1 MVSSQER
8 THMARSGAARDETNR
23 IRVLLHQVVYARAG
37 VSEINYFQR
46 AVAHQ
51 GNDFH
56 CLADGNVVSDFG
68 EHRPSRDELALEKLE
83 VLDKSLMMPIAL
95 VHQRDQWA
103 GVNENSSPCHVAS
116 PSGICCDVRQGQ
128 LDPQNILRVYVR
140 MPLQRTNR

>member
-83 VLDKSLMMPIAL
+83 
-95 VHQRDQWA
+95 
-103 GVNENSSPCHVAS
+103 
-116 PSGICCDVRQGQ
+116 
-128 LDPQNILRVYVR
+128 
-140 MPLQRTNR
+140 